1 MTRLVQA
8 FLSGI
13 FFTFIYDFFIFLGIF
28 ENYIKKYDI
37 DVYYNILF
45 ADHQNIFLFFTI
57 VFIVGYLTTYI
68 QNVKITASI
77 LALLF
82 LISVSTLLP
91 FIGESLGQSILMQ
104 KNINLHVGSYTYS
117 GDLFYKGREKLY
129 FYDKEF
135 QKMITFTKEEVN
147 DEAYK

>member
-104 KNINLHVGSYTYS
+104 KIR
-117 GDLFYKGREKLY
+117 K
-129 FYDKEF
+129 
-135 QKMITFTKEEVN
+135 
-147 DEAYK
+147 